1 MIEAIFQR
9 DFRGDPSTDRD
20 DVQPRRDELRD
31 LRVSQRV

>member
-1 MIEAIFQR
+1 M
-9 DFRGDPSTDRD
+9 GDPSADRD